1 MWRKLRRIAVYVA
14 LVCGLLG
21 LCAYVA
27 RDPVRDVLGRTASAW
42 LSRRLN
48 GTLEIGALRGSLFS
62 SLVLRDVVLRDRAGM
77 EVVRLDEVRFGY
89 DLTTL
94 LTKRLVVQYVH
105 FVHPQATLVQDPEGQ
120 WNLSHVLSP
129 ASPTG
134 PPSAP
139 ERAAGGGFPLA
150 LVVEDVQIH
159 DGHVALHT
167 AALPGVQHLTGLQAH
182 LQGQIDGHEFRFQM
196 HQLSV
201 RATPAEV
208 LLQTAQ
214 GTLEGNAA
222 TVRFT
227 DLRLQTV
234 QTLMTADG
242 TLPGGSQPAS
252 LVLQLQPFDMTE
264 LGRMLQREDMA
275 GPVHLTLTAQGPPEA
290 LAVRGQFSVEGGRLD
305 LHGQL
310 DTRATP
316 WRYRSSLELTHVN
329 LATLLHQAPLQSDL
343 NLQVHLEGEGLTA
356 ETLRGEVRLD
366 VQTSHLGSIALYP
379 SRLQLAMQHGRFEVQ
394 QCDLQTSVARLTAAG
409 LLDLASSS
417 ALHYDLTADLAGL
430 HALVGP
436 GVLEGTLR
444 LQGQASGALT
454 AITLQGTLAG
464 EHLRYADEHVEA
476 LHVTYE
482 GTQLGA
488 QPRVTAHLETHKMRL
503 GQVPVEHLALDATYD
518 SAVQQLQVTAEATQ
532 SSDYSGKVRGSV
544 HWTATGQQFTLDELV
559 VHLAGHPWRT
569 VAPVEVI
576 RDGQEL
582 RLVQLHLA
590 HADEALE
597 LSGTFDGTRFQDVHL
612 RAAQIDMTFLQ
623 RLVPLPDFV
632 QGRAALQA
640 HLSGTLSA
648 PVLALELTLRPAPQQ
663 QRLFDQVH
671 ATLVYAQQQLQSEV
685 RVHQANREVL
695 TVAAHLPIDLALTPL
710 ELEQRLLASPVALHV
725 HLQQPDLA
733 ALSRWQPT
741 LPNLTGTLQGNLKV
755 QGTYDNLDLD
765 ADVRLQQWG
774 LQGRLEQVSAPVRLQ
789 ATVGILTPGTDT
801 APAGGRHRLLPR
813 IERAT
818 LRVPTLRGQL
828 PGANQ
833 PQRSVQAQ
841 DLLVQAAGQWG
852 PEGFDGTLER
862 LQTQI
867 GVTGWPRA
875 EVRLAGRLTPQRLDL
890 AHLHVRLPQ
899 SEVRG
904 SGTLTLPHQ
913 QVQLRLEM
921 PRLRLDEIGF
931 APPAPLPPLV
941 QGVLDVRGSVSAPQ
955 VEAHLQY
962 AEAQLDLDLAAQLE
976 ASVPRYS
983 ATLRLD
989 HLKMAH
995 VLAGESGTL
1004 RALVQIQ
1011 GTGFAASQRRA
1022 EVELRLETSGLTL
1035 APGLTARVQASLTES
1050 TVRFEE
1056 VQVRSAPVVVVARGT
1071 FSPTAPTALTYDVT
1085 LGDLTP
1091 LQRYVGVPV
1100 QAKGQLN
1107 GTVQGTWP
1115 ALQARSRLQLR
1126 EWAYG
1131 GLQGQRVQADLAVS
1145 QFPTAPQ
1152 ATINVQVV
1160 DVQGPALPKS
1170 AATLAGT
1177 YTPSQG
1183 TVQGRITAG
1192 PYHKSGF
1199 EGRVT
1204 LTQEQRLT
1212 LTRLR
1217 LHHKDFAWENV
1228 GPLTVVRSSQGQLDL
1243 QRFALRN
1250 GRQEISARG
1259 ILNPGGG
1266 IETDLQVRHLQL
1278 LPLVQIMAPHT
1289 GVVDGEA
1296 TLHLSLRGTLAK
1308 LRGEG
1313 GLHLTSLRWQQHDLG
1328 EVQGQ
1333 VRINDTVMGVDL
1345 RWRDQ
1350 KQELLHLSGEASLDT
1365 RQALAVQLQGAN
1377 VDLQR
1382 LKAFIPAVAQS
1393 AGTLHLDLRLAGTL
1407 QHPQVY
1413 GTLRVD
1419 DGALQLTTTG
1429 VRYKDI
1435 QVQLLCTGNRVEII
1449 QLHAQSGKGTLDLTG
1464 GAESAGLTLRRLNLD
1479 LQMQQFTLMHTP
1491 ALEAVVSAA
1500 VELRGSLDEMLATGT
1515 ITVSPAR
1522 IQLRDKLVSGVDTVQ
1537 PWQLTVEGVYGSGPQ
1552 KATTEA
1558 AASGTHQGPSLSFL
1572 RADLQLELPRNVWV
1586 RGPGTAIELS
1596 GALTITKELGESF
1609 VLSGTVETVRGFASF
1624 YSGQFA
1630 VERGRVTFTGS
1641 PEINPALDVVV
1652 TRAVSDYVVS
1662 INVSG
1667 RAKSPQLTLSSTPDL
1682 PQADIVTLLVV
1693 GKTSDRL
1700 TESERGGLS
1709 SRAQQIVGNVAAG
1722 ELEQLLAK
1730 PLGLDTLDIQ
1740 TGDKLGS
1747 SRVSVGRYITQ
1758 DIFLLYEQPLGDE
1771 KGNKVGVEYSINRHL
1786 KVKVSGS
1793 NTGDA
1798 ALDILWR
1805 IDY

>member
-1 MWRKLRRIAVYVA
+1 MWRKLKRLAVCVA

-21 LCAYVA
+21 LCAYLA
-27 RDPVRDVLGRTASAW
+27 RDPVRDVLGRLASAW

-48 GTLEIGALRGSLFS
+48 GTLEIGTLRGSLLS
-62 SLVLRDVVLRDRAGM
+62 SLVLRDVILRDRAGL
-77 EVVRLDEVRFGY
+77 EVAHLDEVRCGY

-94 LTKRLVVQYVH
+94 LTRRLVVQYIH
-105 FVHPQATLVQDPEGQ
+105 LVHPQATLVQDPQGQ
-120 WNLSHVLSP
+120 WNLSHVLAP
-129 ASPTG
+129 ASPAA
-134 PPSAP
+134 PPP
-139 ERAAGGGFPLA
+139 AAGGGLPIA
-150 LVVEDVQIH
+150 LVVEHLQLQ

-182 LQGQIDGHEFRFQM
+182 LRGQVDGRAFRFQVQ
-196 HQLSV
+196 QLSV

-208 LLQTAQ
+208 LLQSAQ

-222 TVRFT
+222 TIRLT
-227 DLRLQTV
+227 DLRLQTA
-234 QTLMTADG
+234 QTLVTADG
-242 TLPGGSQPAS
+242 MLPGGSQPAS
-252 LVLQLQPFDMTE
+252 LALQLQPFEMAE
-264 LGRMLQREDMA
+264 LGRLLQREDMA
-275 GPVHLTLTAQGPPEA
+275 GPVHLTLTAQGHPEA
-290 LAVRGQFSVEGGRLD
+290 LAVRGQLNIEGSRLD

-310 DTRATP
+310 NTSATP
-316 WRYRSSLELTHVN
+316 WRYSTRLELTHMN
-329 LATLLHQAPLQSDL
+329 LAALLHQAPLQSDL
-343 NLQVHLEGEGLTA
+343 NLQAHIEGEGLTPG
-356 ETLRGEVRLD
+356 TLHGEVRLD
-366 VQTSHLGSIALYP
+366 VHTSHVGSIALHP
-379 SRLQLAMQHGRFEVQ
+379 SRLQLTVQPGRFEIQ
-394 QCDLQTSVARLTAAG
+394 HCDLQTSVARLSAAG
-409 LLDLASSS
+409 LLDVASSS

-430 HALVGP
+430 RPLVGP
-436 GVLEGTLR
+436 GALEGTLR
-444 LQGQASGALT
+444 LRGQASGALT

-464 EHLRYADEHVEA
+464 QHWRYGDAHVEA
-476 LHVTYE
+476 VQVTYE
-482 GTQLGA
+482 GNQLGA
-488 QPRVTAHLETHKMRL
+488 QPHVTAHLEMHKTRL
-503 GQVPVEHLALDATYD
+503 GHVPVEHLALDATYD
-518 SAVQQLQVTAEATQ
+518 STVRQLQVTAAVAQ
-532 SSDYSGKVRGSV
+532 SSGYSGKGRGSV

-559 VHLAGHPWRT
+559 VHLADHPWRT
-569 VAPVEVI
+569 VAPVKVM
-576 RDGQEL
+576 RDGQDL
-582 RLVQLHLA
+582 RLTQLHLA

-597 LSGTFDGTRFQDVHL
+597 LTGAFDGIRFQDVHL
-612 RAAQIDMTFLQ
+612 RAVRIDATFLQ

-640 HLSGTLSA
+640 HLSGTLTA
-648 PVLALELTLRPAPQQ
+648 PVLAMELTLQPEPQQ
-663 QRLFDQVH
+663 QRPFDQLH
-671 ATLVYAQQQLQSEV
+671 ATVVYAQQQLQSEV
-685 RVHQANREVL
+685 RARQANREVL
-695 TVAAHLPIDLALTPL
+695 TVDARLPLDLALTPL
-710 ELEQRLLASPVALHV
+710 ALEQRLLASPIALHV

-733 ALSRWQPT
+733 ALSRWQSA
-741 LPNLTGTLQGNLKV
+741 LPSLMGTLQGDLQV
-755 QGTYDNLDLD
+755 QGTYANLDLD

-774 LQGRLEQVSAPVRLQ
+774 LQGRLEQVSAPIRLQ
-789 ATVGILTPGTDT
+789 ATVGMLPPGMGT
-801 APAGGRHRLLPR
+801 AEAGWRQRLLRR
-813 IERAT
+813 IQNAT

-828 PGANQ
+828 PGPHQ
-833 PQRSVQAQ
+833 PPRFLQVQ

-852 PEGFDGTLER
+852 PGGFDGTLER
-862 LQTQI
+862 LQAQI
-867 GVTGWPRA
+867 ELTGWPRT

-904 SGTLTLPHQ
+904 SGALTLPHR
-913 QVQLRLEM
+913 QVQLRLDM
-921 PRLRLDEIGF
+921 PRLQLDEIGF
-931 APPAPLPPLV
+931 APPAPWPRLV
-941 QGVLDVRGSVSAPQ
+941 QGVIDVRGSVSAPQ
-955 VEAHLQY
+955 VEARLQY
-962 AEAQLDLDLAAQLE
+962 AEAQLDLDLTAQLE
-976 ASVPRYS
+976 TERYS
-983 ATLRLD
+983 ATLRLE

-995 VLAGESGTL
+995 VLAGEPGTL
-1004 RALVQIQ
+1004 RALLQIQ

-1022 EVELRLETSGLTL
+1022 EAELRLETSGMML
-1035 APGLTARVQASLTES
+1035 APGLTARLQARLTES

-1071 FSPTAPTALTYDVT
+1071 LSATAPTALTYDVT

-1091 LQRYVGVPV
+1091 LQRYVGMPV
-1100 QAKGQLN
+1100 QAKGHLS
-1107 GTVQGTWP
+1107 GTVEGTWP

-1126 EWAYG
+1126 EWIYG
-1131 GLQGQRVQADLAVS
+1131 GLQGQRVRADLTVA

-1152 ATINVQVV
+1152 ATINVQGVE
-1160 DVQGPALPKS
+1160 VQGPALPRS

-1183 TVQGRITAG
+1183 TVQVRVTAG
-1192 PYHKSGF
+1192 PYQKSSL
-1199 EGRVT
+1199 EGRIT
-1204 LTQEQRLT
+1204 LAEEQRLT

-1217 LHHKDFAWENV
+1217 LHHETFAWENV
-1228 GPLTVVRSSQGQLDL
+1228 GPVTAVRRAPGDLDL
-1243 QRFALRN
+1243 QRFTFRN

-1259 ILNPGGG
+1259 ILNAGGG
-1266 IETDLQVRHLQL
+1266 IEADLHVQHLQL
-1278 LPLVQIMAPHT
+1278 SPYVQIMAPH
-1289 GVVDGEA
+1289 VAMVDGA
-1296 TLHLSLRGTLAK
+1296 ITLHLSLRGTLAQ
-1308 LRGEG
+1308 LQGEG

-1333 VRINDTVMGVDL
+1333 VRINGTAMGVDL
-1345 RWRDQ
+1345 HWRDQ

-1382 LKAFIPAVAQS
+1382 LKAFIPAVVQS
-1393 AGTLHLDLRLAGTL
+1393 TGTLHLDLSLAGTL

-1419 DGALQLTTTG
+1419 DGTLQLTTTG

-1435 QVQLLCTGNRVEII
+1435 QVQLVCRGNRLEFV
-1449 QLHAQSGKGTLDLTG
+1449 QAHAQSGDGTLDLRG

-1479 LQMQQFTLMHTP
+1479 LQMQRFTLMHTP
-1491 ALEAVVSAA
+1491 TLEAVVSAA
-1500 VELRGSLDEMLATGT
+1500 VELRGSLDAMLATGT

-1522 IQLRDKLVSGVDTVQ
+1522 VQLSDKLVGGVDTVQ
-1537 PWQLTVEGVYGSGPQ
+1537 PWQLTVEGVYGPGPQ

-1558 AASGTHQGPSLSFL
+1558 TASVTQQSPSLSFL
-1572 RADLQLELPRNVWV
+1572 RADLQLELPHNVWV

-1609 VLSGTVETVRGFASF
+1609 GLSGTVETVRGFASF
-1624 YSGQFA
+1624 YSGKFT

-1641 PEINPALDVVV
+1641 SEINPALDVIV

-1667 RAKSPQLTLSSTPDL
+1667 RAKAPQLNLSSTPDL

-1700 TESERGGLS
+1700 TEAERSGLS

-1722 ELEQLLAK
+1722 ELERLLAK
-1730 PLGLDTLDIQ
+1730 PLGFDTLDIQ
-1740 TGDKLGS
+1740 TGDKLGNS
-1747 SRVSVGRYITQ
+1747 KVSVGRYITQ
-1758 DIFLLYEQPLGDE
+1758 DIFLSYEQQLGDD

-1786 KVKVSGS
+1786 KVKGSSS